1 MTKPPAGSSL
11 PGRVL
16 RLPPVIRLLLLTQ
29 FFFNVGFY
37 LVVPFLA
44 TYLSESLLA
53 TGAVIGLVLGLRT
66 FSQQGL
72 FFIGG
77 GLSDRFGIRPV
88 LLTGILIRV
97 AGFLIAGYSRDIVE
111 LIIGVVLIGFAAALF
126 SPAAE
131 SALALAGA
139 RVQASGAGRR
149 TEIFALDT
157 LFSRAGA
164 LAGPVLGA
172 ALIGAGFK
180 VTCLVAA
187 ALFALLFLAHLRIL
201 PDLRPENPTPV
212 LAGWTTVL
220 RNRTFMVFALSYS
233 TYLVTYNQQYL
244 ALPVELTRA
253 RGNQDELGAMFV
265 YSGILIL
272 VLQLPLS
279 RLAGKLSRRAA
290 LGWGFGL
297 MALSF
302 LVPALCAPLPAPAGA
317 AGLLPALSMLTLMH
331 SGHMIAVPVARD
343 LVGVL
348 AGERNLGAY
357 FGILNTFGG
366 LAVLLSSLVLG
377 PLLDAAAHPQPA
389 AALPW
394 LLLTGMCLFSTG
406 LLLRLSARFP
416 AR

>member
-1 MTKPPAGSSL
+1 MASPSSSAGAL
-11 PGRVL
+11 PRFL
-16 RLPPVIRLLLLTQ
+16 RLSPVIRLLLITQ
-29 FFFNVGFY
+29 LFFNVGFY

-53 TGAVIGLVLGLRT
+53 SGAVIGLVLGLRT

-97 AGFLIAGYSRDIVE
+97 FGFLIAGFSRNIPE
-111 LIIGVVLIGFAAALF
+111 LILGVVLIGFAAALF

-131 SALALAGA
+131 SALAIAGG
-139 RVQASGAGRR
+139 QAQTEGVATR
-149 TEIFALDT
+149 TEVFALDT
-157 LFSRAGA
+157 LFSRTGA
-164 LAGPVLGA
+164 LAGPVIGA
-172 ALIGAGFK
+172 MLIGAGFP
-180 VTCLVAA
+180 VTCFVAA
-187 ALFALLFLAHLRIL
+187 GLFAVLFLAHLRVL
-201 PDLRPENPTPV
+201 PPLRPENPTPV
-212 LAGWTTVL
+212 LTGWSTVL
-220 RNRTFMVFALSYS
+220 RNRTFMLFALAYS

-253 RGNQDELGAMFV
+253 RGNQDDLGAMFV

-272 VLQLPLS
+272 ALQLPLT
-279 RLAGKLSRRAA
+279 RLAQRLRRRTC
-290 LGWGFGL
+290 LGLGFSL
-297 MALSF
+297 MALAF
-302 LVPALCAPLPAPAGA
+302 LVPALCAPLTPPAGLMALAPAVT
-317 AGLLPALSMLTLMH
+317 MLTLMH
-331 SGHMIAVPVARD
+331 AGHMIAVPVSRD

-366 LAVLLSSLVLG
+366 LAVLLSSLALG
-377 PLLDAAAHPQPA
+377 PLLDAAALPQPA

-394 LLLTGMCLFSTG
+394 WLLTGMCVASTV
-406 LLLRLSARFP
+406 LLLRLSRRFP
-416 AR
+416 VA